1 MSAAKDL
8 FLKNKDLR
16 AWWTTV
22 LEDERFQTVLLHA
35 RSEFL
40 DALPSNEALN
50 GGKNYEAILI
60 NLGDVPD
67 PGADLLVKANPG
79 LEHFA
84 DAMPDKP
91 KKKRK

>member
-1 MSAAKDL
+1 MGAGKDL

-16 AWWTTV
+16 AWWTGV
-22 LEDERFQTVLLHA
+22 LEDERWQTVLLHA

-40 DALPSNEALN
+40 DTLPTNESLTGAR
-50 GGKNYEAILI
+50 NYEGILS
-60 NLGDVPD
+60 NLGDAPD
-67 PGADLLVKANPG
+67 PGSDLLVKANPG

-84 DAMPDKP
+84 DTMPEKA